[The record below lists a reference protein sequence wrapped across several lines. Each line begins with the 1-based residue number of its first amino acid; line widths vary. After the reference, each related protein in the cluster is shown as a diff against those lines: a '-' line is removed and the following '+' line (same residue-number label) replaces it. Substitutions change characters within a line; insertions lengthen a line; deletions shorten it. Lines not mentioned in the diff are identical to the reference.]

1 MGAKCGKKAVAE
13 LATVA
18 KPHIIL
24 AWNRQFV
31 NPPDAT
37 SDHLGGARSP
47 AI

>member
-1 MGAKCGKKAVAE
+1 VAE
-13 LATVA
+13 MIVTVA

-31 NPPDAT
+31 NSPDGT
-37 SDHLGGARSP
+37 SDHLGVARSP